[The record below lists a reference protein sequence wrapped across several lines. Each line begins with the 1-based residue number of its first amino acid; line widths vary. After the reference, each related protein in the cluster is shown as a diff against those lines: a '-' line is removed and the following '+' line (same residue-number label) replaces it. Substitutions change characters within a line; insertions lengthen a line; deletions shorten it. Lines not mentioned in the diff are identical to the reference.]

1 MVFLTPRRIRA
12 FPSRNRAFCDEGD
25 QMTLNCHKAFSLT
38 ELLVVIALAAILMTL
53 MIPAFTSVNSAGN
66 VTKTAAGI
74 VSILEQARAYAMAN
88 NTYVYVGI
96 AEVDSTIDSSAK
108 PQVATGPAPYGRIAI
123 AVVASKDGTRG
134 YDINNPGNG
143 TAGSWVD
150 NYAGGTNL
158 VAINKLQRF
167 ENVHL
172 ADSLPGTGGM
182 VRPAVPASYILGNP
196 QAKSVTPFDWP
207 LGQALGSGQYS
218 FTKVINFDP
227 QGVARIQ
234 FTDNADTIEK
244 HMEIGIQ
251 QTHGTVVSTGPNVA
265 AIHQHPIT
273 GATRTYRP

>member
-1 MVFLTPRRIRA
+1 MVFLPPRRKRA
-12 FPSRNRAFCDEGD
+12 NAPRCGASCSGVSQAGVNSC
-25 QMTLNCHKAFSLT
+25 NAFSLI
-38 ELLVVIALAAILMTL
+38 ELLVVIALAAVLMTL

-66 VTKTAAGI
+66 ITKTAAGI

-96 AEVDSTIDSSAK
+96 AEVDSSVDSSAK

-158 VAINKLQRF
+158 VAISKLQRF

-182 VRPAVPASYILGNP
+182 VRPAVPANYILGSA

-207 LGQALGSGQYS
+207 LGQALDSGQYS
-218 FTKVINFDP
+218 FKKVINFDP

-234 FTDNADTIEK
+234 FADNADTIEK
-244 HMEIGIQ
+244 YMEIGIQ
-251 QTHGTVVSTGPNVA
+251 QTHGNAVSTGANVA
-265 AIHQHPIT
+265 AIHHHPIT